1 MAHEGKRHGFA
12 GSGNSQVYTTGS
24 VADKLS
30 ELKAN
35 ERSNFS
41 NQGNNTYIDNK
52 GVTRDAIGREIEVG
66 SGYDLHSNITP
77 ADKSNNNIQA
87 DPTINGVAQGVVM
100 NDSLLE
106 FDNEIQ
112 NFTDSGAVIP
122 FSDAIVA
129 IGENTLTDTYK
140 PGNKSLARQLE
151 GRTYG
156 VDSDKNLITPGYETK
171 LIDEFGDTHGRS
183 EQNIASQYDLQ
194 KVTTD
199 NEFFGSTTKYVSDAA
214 AESIQI
220 LANNQKISDEKSA
233 EALALLGL
241 EKTNNANIEVG
252 IPYSDGKLQ
261 SLVDEAAESVPYVPY
276 KQDPEGGTSENNL
289 TGQTV
294 YNPRK
299 LELER
304 EKEAAEKDAQ
314 AKIDLEKDNRLA
326 FQASMRKEQDKVLNG
341 IAEGGAGKVGV
352 ASPNILSEERL
363 QKNLQRQEE
372 GFEDVINNTTAADVQ
387 ETITEKASL
396 ATTLNKKQIDT
407 SLTTAAAIVKENIAP
422 ENYGFDTNSVI
433 GGDPYAFS
441 TLQYPSNVFSDSDKG
456 NGHYMLFYVNVQN
469 KTKYEYSGYGS
480 RNQIVS
486 VGDTYIID
494 KDKTEKA
501 TTPGN
506 ISTVT
511 KLKDIIVNKGAKE
524 HFQLDDINYSKR
536 SLAKGR
542 RGSQLYHN
550 QTTLMKGR
558 KPQTGIN
565 SLYPTTTRITDSVAL
580 YLPPNVTDSTSATYR
595 GFETGMAGMLA
606 MGGIDLVKSVQ
617 EHDFAGA
624 ARIFGDNIS
633 TIATEA
639 FKKFSVAA
647 VETFT
652 RSEGVQETFDK
663 AFGQTL
669 NPYLEV
675 AFTTMGMRKFEYT
688 FKFAPEKES
697 ETQEVRDIIQLFR
710 FHMVPELKGK
720 NERYLTLPSTFD
732 IHYMYQDGNGAA
744 VENTFYNKI
753 ATCVLNNV
761 TVDYTPDGI
770 VRSFESGAP
779 TQINLTLSFD
789 ETEMLTKQKVND
801 GY

>member
-1 MAHEGKRHGFA
+1 MAHE
-12 GSGNSQVYTTGS
+12 S
-24 VADKLS
+24 VVTVVNIP
-30 ELKAN
+30 LKENKVHKQLMAN

-41 NQGNNTYIDNK
+41 DQGNNTYIDNK

-241 EKTNNANIEVG
+241 EKTNNANIEVD

-261 SLVDEAAESVPYVPY
+261 SLVDEAANGVPYVPY

-304 EKEAAEKDAQ
+304 EREDAAKAAQ
-314 AKIDLEKDNRLA
+314 AKIDLEISNRLA
-326 FQASMRKEQDKVLNG
+326 FQDSMMKEQDKVLNG

-372 GFEDVINNTTAADVQ
+372 GFQDVINNTTAADVQ
-387 ETITEKASL
+387 ETITEKTSL
-396 ATTLNKKQIDT
+396 ATTLNKRQIDT

-506 ISTVT
+506 ISTFT
-511 KLKDIIVNKGAKE
+511 KLKDIVVNKGARE

-675 AFTTMGMRKFEYT
+675 AFTSMGMRKFEYT